1 MWFLCFYTI
10 RLSSSGFNAG
20 GCCSC
25 RCGDCKYHIMS
36 VKEVDIFLI
45 SKRYFIFY
53 ENLNACLNLVV
64 IIAIMLK

>member
-25 RCGDCKYHIMS
+25 RCGDRKYHIMS

-45 SKRYFIFY
+45 SKRKLYFY
-53 ENLNACLNLVV
+53 ENLNKVV
-64 IIAIMLK
+64 GLGK